1 MLLNKEPGRTAAGRI
16 FYNVSHLEQVRQR
29 EGKSSTNI
37 LYTPY
42 KSVNSDKSNFTGNKI
57 RTISSKMLL
66 VPLLF
71 LLVNLP
77 EERGV
82 RAAGGEVMGGA
93 ALGVW
98 LFTVVEE
105 ALAVDT
111 RVWPGEG
118 ADGGVEADVL
128 VVQDEENKGVCVE
141 AVVVQGLEAER
152 EDWGGDEHVDTGFVV
167 ADGRSEEREA
177 ARASDRQV
185 VLGVRGAGGGGGGE
199 GAGGRD
205 DCDGE
210 YNDVG

>member
-1 MLLNKEPGRTAAGRI
+1 
-16 FYNVSHLEQVRQR
+16 
-29 EGKSSTNI
+29 
-37 LYTPY
+37 
-42 KSVNSDKSNFTGNKI
+42 
-57 RTISSKMLL
+57 MLL

-82 RAAGGEVMGGA
+82 RAAGGEVMGGV

-141 AVVVQGLEAER
+141 VVVVQGLEAER
-152 EDWGGDEHVDTGFVV
+152 ED
-167 ADGRSEEREA
+167 
-177 ARASDRQV
+177 
-185 VLGVRGAGGGGGGE
+185 
-199 GAGGRD
+199 
-205 DCDGE
+205 
-210 YNDVG
+210 